1 MGEKRRHWTERYV
14 EISGWYQFIFT
25 IISIHL
31 CRIWWIVAFAIS
43 LIVCG
48 KLILDTWK
56 KWDRFPV
63 IVTFAEKSTPI
74 WEIPFPSVTICPET
88 KVKQTIFNYTS
99 FCNIVDENHSFLN
112 LTEEEWVIIFSLNC
126 NIWLYWGVRKFFL
139 WLFRLFS
146 YRNTVPSRR

>member
-14 EISGWYQFIFT
+14 KKILNTNSFLWFFFQNTY
-25 IISIHL
+25 
-31 CRIWWIVAFAIS
+31 RIWWIVAFAVS

-88 KVKQTIFNYTS
+88 KVKQSIFNYTS
-99 FCNIVDENHSFLN
+99 FCNNIDENHAFLN
-112 LTEEEWVIIFSLNC
+112 LTEKE
-126 NIWLYWGVRKFFL
+126 
-139 WLFRLFS
+139 
-146 YRNTVPSRR
+146 